1 MSLMDK
7 IKKVLDEKVEDKEKD
22 LLDNLDEDKTVDEK
36 KDNPFDK
43 KGDKDDKD
51 SEDTKDGKKDDM
63 KDDDDDKKDKKEK
76 VDVKESLSKILAKAK
91 IDESLV
97 VELTTLFSAAVDEKV
112 AAEYAKLEAKETEY
126 MDEMVEELE
135 ARVDKYV
142 SYAAEEWLKENEVE
156 VEAGIKVEISE
167 NLIASMKGIFE
178 DSYVE
183 VPDSKVDLVK
193 EAEETIDSLLN
204 TIDENKAEIETVQA
218 ELNGMKTKTIVDE
231 MSVEMTDTQKEKLAT
246 LTDSIEYEND
256 SDYTEKVKVIIENY
270 FGSGKTEDKKDKD
283 LNEDKK
289 AEDGTD
295 DLMSL
300 YVKHMR
306 NE

>member
-7 IKKVLDEKVEDKEKD
+7 IKAVLDEKVADQEKE
-22 LLDNLDEDKTVDEK
+22 LLDNLDEK

-43 KGDKDDKD
+43 KDKKDDEKD
-51 SEDTKDGKKDDM
+51 SEDMKDGKKDDM
-63 KDDDDDKKDKKEK
+63 DEEEEMDDEKKDK
-76 VDVKESLSKILAKAK
+76 VDVKEDLAKILAKAD
-91 IDESLV
+91 IDEAIV
-97 VELTTLFSAAVDEKV
+97 AELTTLFAVAVDEKV
-112 AAEYAKLEAKETEY
+112 AVKYSALEATEIQY

-135 ARVDKYV
+135 ARVDKYI

-167 NLIASMKGIFE
+167 NLISSLKGVFE

-193 EAEETIDSLLN
+193 EAEETIDGLLN
-204 TIDENKAEIETVQA
+204 TIDENKAANEALEA

-231 MSVEMTDTQKEKLAT
+231 MSTEMTDTQKEKLGT

-256 SDYTEKVKVIIENY
+256 SDYKAKVSVIIENY
-270 FGSGKTEDKKDKD
+270 FGEGKTEDKKDES

-289 AEDGTD
+289 TEGDVPADR
-295 DLMSL
+295 MAM
-300 YVKHMR
+300 YVKALR
-306 NE
+306 ND